1 MSIVLAVQGIAL
13 TLFLVPGGQC
23 ARDLSTT
30 PEASQTLFTMFT
42 EGYFYYF
49 QRQSVEGKAKAKVN
63 NSLSTQI
70 CPLHAGT

>member
-1 MSIVLAVQGIAL
+1 
-13 TLFLVPGGQC
+13 
-23 ARDLSTT
+23 
-30 PEASQTLFTMFT
+30 MFT

-70 CPLHAGT
+70 CPLHAGTCSHLLHV